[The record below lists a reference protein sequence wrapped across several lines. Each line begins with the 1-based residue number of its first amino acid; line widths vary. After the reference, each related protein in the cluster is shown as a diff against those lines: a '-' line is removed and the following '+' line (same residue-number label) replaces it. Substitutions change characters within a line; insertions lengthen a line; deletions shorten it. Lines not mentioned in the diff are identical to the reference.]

1 MADNPDPIQ
10 IDEKALA
17 AYDLAIDDAAF
28 AAIERDFHEVLAE
41 LVGDSS
47 LDLFRT
53 EYEKLHTALR
63 KSHENEKL
71 LVQRVRE
78 LAQNLSINNQKIKT
92 ALRLSKEDQST
103 ISSLKAEIDK
113 AWKIVDL
120 AREKEG
126 VQTEQIDKLRA
137 EVQSLRGMID
147 TATAGTNVGVPE
159 EQNIE
164 DLLRAK
170 AVLQQE
176 YENRGKRISLL
187 REELNQ
193 HLDRIKQLESE
204 KVSSELRVRALK
216 EQVAQHRSE
225 AARELQRREHLDRE
239 LASLRLKCENL
250 ERDIAAKEQ
259 DVNHL
264 KTELTKA
271 ETRSGQEYEEL
282 QKTKA
287 TISSLQDKIHK
298 LKADLSE
305 ANRQSTNLQNSNA
318 EKETQIQQHLQ
329 EAAQARAEA
338 AKAQKTLTS
347 LQSKL
352 DSLEISKRNTEEK
365 VEQLKGQLTQ
375 AEQELKQ
382 LKHENNE
389 IGREHD
395 QLSREAQLVGKSLHV
410 AQVSIADKDD
420 LLKRMENQAKNYE
433 QEILSFRNE
442 SQKQRK
448 IIFSLE
454 KEREMFSQKSTEA
467 QQKYLQAVQEIRVR
481 DLAISDL
488 QKRVSDADVK
498 LKQQQ
503 ALYESVRSD
512 RNLYSKSLV
521 EAQDEVSELRRK
533 FRVLSHVID
542 QLKSEIQTKDES
554 LLKEHFAHKSALKEK
569 DSTVQEL
576 ERTRQQ
582 VREAEEALAIQR
594 AEIAK
599 LNCIITESD
608 MERDRQMKEYRI
620 VVSERDIL
628 GTQLIRRNDELS
640 LLYERVRVQQATLA
654 KGEKQ
659 YSDRIEDIRL
669 LRAKVTDL
677 RRQIVSLRRQAASIE
692 PYKKELYRLQR
703 DLLDERAKTRAL
715 SQELQLPV
723 NIHRWRSLEGSDP
736 AAYELIKKT
745 QYLQRRLIQK
755 SEECSTKNLELEE
768 KEKLY
773 NDLKKVLS
781 RQPGSEV
788 LEKLSAYQDA
798 LKTKT
803 RQLQTLSSELA
814 MYQSQSS
821 EYKDSI
827 ERLTRD
833 LQDMK
838 RKYFSLKKK
847 EYEQMLRDGT
857 ATEGGIN
864 GFKPA
869 NSGSGPAS
877 RMVGGGFSVTHD
889 GRGGTAPVEQGL

>member
-1 MADNPDPIQ
+1 MADAELVQ
-10 IDEKALA
+10 VDEKALA
-17 AYDLAIDDAAF
+17 AYDLAIDEAAF

-41 LVGDSS
+41 LVSDSS

-63 KSHENEKL
+63 KSHENEKM

-78 LAQNLSINNQKIKT
+78 LAQQLSVNNQKIRT

-103 ISSLKAEIDK
+103 ISALKAEIDK

-126 VQTEQIDKLRA
+126 LQTEQIDKLRA

-147 TATAGTNVGVPE
+147 TTAAGGNIGVPE
-159 EQNIE
+159 EQNLE
-164 DLLRAK
+164 DLVRAK
-170 AVLQQE
+170 ALLQQE
-176 YENRGKRISLL
+176 YETRGKRIAVL
-187 REELNQ
+187 REELDQ

-250 ERDIAAKEQ
+250 EKDTLAKEQ
-259 DVNHL
+259 DIGQL
-264 KTELTKA
+264 KVEVQKA
-271 ETRSGQEYEEL
+271 ESKCEQEHGEL
-282 QKTKA
+282 QKTRLMM
-287 TISSLQDKIHK
+287 SSLQDKMQK
-298 LKADLSE
+298 LRADLAD
-305 ANRQSTNLQNSNA
+305 ANRQSTNLQALNA
-318 EKETQIQQHLQ
+318 EKEVLIQQHNQ
-329 EAAQARAEA
+329 EAVQARAEA
-338 AKAQKTLTS
+338 AKVQKS
-347 LQSKL
+347 VAALQGRL
-352 DSLEISKRNTEEK
+352 DSLESQKRGAEEK
-365 VEQLKGQLTQ
+365 VEQLRAQLAS
-375 AEQELKQ
+375 AEQELKAMRVA
-382 LKHENNE
+382 NNE
-389 IGREHD
+389 LAREHE
-395 QLSREAQLVGKSLHV
+395 QVSREAQLVGKSLHV

-420 LLKRMENQAKNYE
+420 VLKQLEGQAKNYE
-433 QEILSFRNE
+433 QELLSFRTE

-448 IIFSLE
+448 IIFALE
-454 KEREMFSQKSTEA
+454 KEREAFSQKSTEA
-467 QQKYLQAVQEIRVR
+467 QQKYLQAVKEIRVR

-488 QKRVSDADVK
+488 QKRVADTDGK

-542 QLKSEIQTKDES
+542 QLKSEILTKDES

-569 DSTVQEL
+569 DAIVQDL

-582 VREAEEALAIQR
+582 VRESEEAIAVQR

-599 LNCIITESD
+599 LNCIISEAD

-620 VVSERDIL
+620 VISERDIL

-659 YSDRIEDIRL
+659 YTDRIEDIRL
-669 LRAKVTDL
+669 LRAKITDL

-692 PYKKELYRLQR
+692 PYKRELFRLQR

-736 AAYELIKKT
+736 AAYELIKRV
-745 QYLQRRLIQK
+745 QYLQKRLIQK
-755 SEECSTKNLELEE
+755 SEECSMKGLELEE

-798 LKTKT
+798 LKGKT

-814 MYQSQSS
+814 MYQAQSS
-821 EYKDSI
+821 EYKETI
-827 ERLTRD
+827 ERLTRE
-833 LQDMK
+833 LQDLK
-838 RKYFSLKKK
+838 RKYFAFKKK
-847 EYEQMLRDGT
+847 EYEQMVRDGAAAAT
-857 ATEGGIN
+857 ATVS
-864 GFKPA
+864 GFRPA
-869 NSGSGPAS
+869 NAEQPKSK
-877 RMVGGGFSVTHD
+877 MVGGGFSVTYD
-889 GRGGTAPVEQGL
+889 GRGTVEGVS

>member
-1 MADNPDPIQ
+1 MAEAELVQ
-10 IDEKALA
+10 VDEKALA
-17 AYDLAIDDAAF
+17 AYDLAIDEAAF

-41 LVGDSS
+41 LVSDSS

-63 KSHENEKL
+63 KSHENEKM

-78 LAQNLSINNQKIKT
+78 LAQQLSVNNQKIRT

-103 ISSLKAEIDK
+103 ISALKAEIDK

-126 VQTEQIDKLRA
+126 LQTEQIDKLRA
-137 EVQSLRGMID
+137 EVQSLRSMID
-147 TATAGTNVGVPE
+147 TTAAGGNIGVPE
-159 EQNIE
+159 EQNLE
-164 DLLRAK
+164 DLVRAK
-170 AVLQQE
+170 ALLQQE
-176 YENRGKRISLL
+176 YETRGKRIAVL
-187 REELNQ
+187 REELDQ

-250 ERDIAAKEQ
+250 EKDTLAKEQ
-259 DVNHL
+259 DIGQL
-264 KTELTKA
+264 KVEVQKA
-271 ETRSGQEYEEL
+271 EAKAEQEHGEL
-282 QKTKA
+282 QKTRLMM
-287 TISSLQDKIHK
+287 SSLQDKMQK
-298 LKADLSE
+298 LRADLTD
-305 ANRQSTNLQNSNA
+305 ANRQSTNLQALNA
-318 EKETQIQQHLQ
+318 EKEVLIQQHNQ
-329 EAAQARAEA
+329 EAVQARAEA
-338 AKAQKTLTS
+338 AKIQKSVATL
-347 LQSKL
+347 QGRL
-352 DSLEISKRNTEEK
+352 DSLESQKRGAEEK
-365 VEQLKGQLTQ
+365 VEQLRGQLAN
-375 AEQELKQ
+375 AEQELKAM
-382 LKHENNE
+382 KVANNE
-389 IGREHD
+389 LAREHE
-395 QLSREAQLVGKSLHV
+395 QVSREAQLVGKSLHV

-420 LLKRMENQAKNYE
+420 ILKQLEGQAKNYE
-433 QEILSFRNE
+433 QELLSFRAE

-448 IIFSLE
+448 IIFALE
-454 KEREMFSQKSTEA
+454 KEREAFSQKSTEA
-467 QQKYLQAVQEIRVR
+467 QQKYLQAVKEIRVR

-488 QKRVSDADVK
+488 QKRVADTDGK

-542 QLKSEIQTKDES
+542 QLKSEILTKDES

-569 DSTVQEL
+569 DAIVQDL

-582 VREAEEALAIQR
+582 VRESEEAIAVQR

-599 LNCIITESD
+599 LNCIISEAD

-620 VVSERDIL
+620 VISERDIL

-659 YSDRIEDIRL
+659 YTDRIEDIRL
-669 LRAKVTDL
+669 LRAKITDL

-692 PYKKELYRLQR
+692 PYKRELFRLQR

-736 AAYELIKKT
+736 AAYELIKRV
-745 QYLQRRLIQK
+745 QYLQKRLIQK
-755 SEECSTKNLELEE
+755 SEECSMKGLELEE

-798 LKTKT
+798 LKGKT
-803 RQLQTLSSELA
+803 RQLQTLSGELA
-814 MYQSQSS
+814 MYQAQSS
-821 EYKDSI
+821 EYRETI
-827 ERLTRD
+827 ERLTRE
-833 LQDMK
+833 LQDFK
-838 RKYFSLKKK
+838 QKYFAFKKR
-847 EYEQMLRDGT
+847 EYEQMVRDGAAA
-857 ATEGGIN
+857 ATVS
-864 GFKPA
+864 GFRPA
-869 NSGSGPAS
+869 NADQPKSK
-877 RMVGGGFSVTHD
+877 MVGGGFSVTHD
-889 GRGGTAPVEQGL
+889 GRGTAEGMS